1 MVKRE
6 RVGVLSFL
14 TDGRH
19 GICTTGGYD
28 LISLIL
34 RNRFFIGL
42 HRWLDT
48 HALYLNRTTAF
59 LIYWCVVCALYNIRP
74 RLHRSFQ
81 VQNGRLTVVFYG
93 IVLFPHIDDMANS
106 PHSRYVT
113 CPAIQFNQL
122 EWYNCIDQLKCVVK
136 SLTCSCCCWMGSMH
150 GEKAN
155 GGNEVAVTPMQ
166 QFVVKPS
173 SLRDSDANWLPPKRF
188 RIEMKT
194 RQFRYG
200 EFRSLDK
207 TNWHESTTYWG
218 HKTSTIV
225 DMTLCPTLASFS

>member
-1 MVKRE
+1 M
-6 RVGVLSFL
+6 SFL

-28 LISLIL
+28 LFSLIL

-59 LIYWCVVCALYNIRP
+59 LIYWCVVCALYNIWP
-74 RLHRSFQ
+74 RLHRSSQ

-113 CPAIQFNQL
+113 RPAIQSIRVIQLYGPVKICRQESYLQLLLLNGFNAWRKGERC
-122 EWYNCIDQLKCVVK
+122 EWSSRNTHATICSVTFK
-136 SLTCSCCCWMGSMH
+136 S
-150 GEKAN
+150 
-155 GGNEVAVTPMQ
+155 
-166 QFVVKPS
+166 
-173 SLRDSDANWLPPKRF
+173 KRF
-188 RIEMKT
+188 R
-194 RQFRYG
+194 RQLIAFG
-200 EFRSLDK
+200 K
-207 TNWHESTTYWG
+207 
-218 HKTSTIV
+218 V
-225 DMTLCPTLASFS
+225 

>member
-1 MVKRE
+1 M
-6 RVGVLSFL
+6 SFL

-74 RLHRSFQ
+74 RLHRSSQ

-122 EWYNCIDQLKCVVK
+122 RVIQLYRPVK
-136 SLTCSCCCWMGSMH
+136 MGGQESYLQLLLL
-150 GEKAN
+150 N
-155 GGNEVAVTPMQ
+155 GFNAWRKG
-166 QFVVKPS
+166 
-173 SLRDSDANWLPPKRF
+173 KRW
-188 RIEMKT
+188 E
-194 RQFRYG
+194 
-200 EFRSLDK
+200 
-207 TNWHESTTYWG
+207 
-218 HKTSTIV
+218 
-225 DMTLCPTLASFS
+225 